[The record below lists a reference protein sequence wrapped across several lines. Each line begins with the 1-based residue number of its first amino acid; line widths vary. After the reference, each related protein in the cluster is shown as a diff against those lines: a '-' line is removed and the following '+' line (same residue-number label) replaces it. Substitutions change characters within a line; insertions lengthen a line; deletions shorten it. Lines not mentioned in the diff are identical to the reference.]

1 MNVEQ
6 EVEEQLENLY
16 EEDEYSQLTLDSLD
30 YFSIGQGEM

>member
-30 YFSIGQGEM
+30 YFSIGQEEM

>member
-16 EEDEYSQLTLDSLD
+16 EEDEYSQLTLDNLD
-30 YFSIGQGEM
+30 YFSIGQEEM